1 MYVGTG
7 QVYLPLGEAVL
18 AVLIK
23 IKLRFGNA
31 AINIGATVT
40 VIKLFFSLFVVA
52 CIPGSKLAC
61 SSSEI
66 FYRPGMTGLTDL
78 YHNATYTS

>member
-31 AINIGATVT
+31 AINIGATVS
-40 VIKLFFSLFVVA
+40 VIKLFFLSL
-52 CIPGSKLAC
+52 
-61 SSSEI
+61 
-66 FYRPGMTGLTDL
+66 RRRL
-78 YHNATYTS
+78 YSGK